1 MMMGLLIIGLNIC
14 FNFEIFSFFSME
26 MEGQNGQH
34 KFLGV
39 CLDCWTLFYIYIYIY
54 IFFVCCNYFKYDF
67 T

>member
-1 MMMGLLIIGLNIC
+1 MMMGLLIIGLNIR

-39 CLDCWTLFYIYIYIY
+39 AWIVGHYFIYIYIY
-54 IFFVCCNYFKYDF
+54 IFFLCCNYFKYDF